1 MYGFGDKITVRH
13 LSVFDKAVYLK
24 IRVIRYQCE
33 SCEDGP
39 KTSEKYDW
47 MEQKSKTTKGL
58 DAYINRQ
65 LIHSIIT
72 DVSKKER
79 LPYHIVESSLYKNA
93 EKAVTWS
100 EYEDLATIEIV
111 EIALRKG
118 HNNYVVIVS
127 AKNKYGELS
136 VIAVLPNRL
145 QEALT
150 AFLASIA
157 EHLKKTVKSV
167 CTDLYRYV

>member
-13 LSVFDKAVYLK
+13 LSVFDNAVYLK
-24 IRVIRYQCE
+24 IHVIRYQCE